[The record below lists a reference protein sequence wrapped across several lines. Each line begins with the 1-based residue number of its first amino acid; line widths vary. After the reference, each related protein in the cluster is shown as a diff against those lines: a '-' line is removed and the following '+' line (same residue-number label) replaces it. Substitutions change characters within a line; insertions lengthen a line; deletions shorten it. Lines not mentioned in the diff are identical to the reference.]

1 MADYRIELHGSTIDR
16 QSGTL
21 RIEVPSLY
29 NDMQLS
35 LLNASQFGVL
45 MGALID
51 TKGWVRAYVLADDL
65 PVAALYRERAD
76 KVLRELEPP
85 VASRLYVTAGD
96 PEFLEESG
104 LAELPMVSD
113 TLGLLLHAWTDLTY
127 LQGAQEFA
135 LLQLESPACAAVV
148 FHSGGEVVA
157 AWERR
162 HIGNHEPMLVAA
174 SAKAVATL

>member
-16 QSGTL
+16 RRGTL
-21 RIEVPSLY
+21 RIEVPSPY
-29 NDMQLS
+29 NDLRLS
-35 LLNASQFGVL
+35 LLNASQFGML

-51 TKGWVRAYVLADDL
+51 TKGWVRAYVLADGL
-65 PVAALYRERAD
+65 PVAVLYRERTD

-113 TLGLLLHAWTDLTY
+113 TMGLLLHRWTEPTY

-135 LLQLESPACAAVV
+135 FLQLESPECASVV
-148 FHSGGEVVA
+148 FHSDGEVVA

-162 HIGNHEPMLVAA
+162 HLGNSEPMLVAA